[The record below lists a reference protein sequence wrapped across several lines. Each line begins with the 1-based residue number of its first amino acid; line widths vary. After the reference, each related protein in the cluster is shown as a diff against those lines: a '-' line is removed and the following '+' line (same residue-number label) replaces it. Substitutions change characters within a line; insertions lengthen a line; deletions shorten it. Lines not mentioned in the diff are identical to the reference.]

1 MNHIFDHPLINTK
14 NHESNQNT
22 KINALHEE
30 ATQEKKLPDGI
41 VDNPEAQ
48 SNVNVT
54 QSTYGHHNTSAGG
67 NHVHGDV
74 NYNFY
79 NHNPLSAEHLTPPAI
94 AERPQSSHSATPPSK
109 VPCVSPLAVFLT
121 PPEPPSPSLSSP
133 PASPMSPFP
142 SASPCSTSR
151 PEFPQTPQH
160 SSDNMTV
167 NHNIFSEKK
176 DINFLEKLNH
186 KYYFLHESVL

>member
-22 KINALHEE
+22 KSNALHEE
-30 ATQEKKLPDGI
+30 ATQEKKLPGGI
-41 VDNPEAQ
+41 VDNQKAQ

-79 NHNPLSAEHLTPPAI
+79 NNAKLLFACAI
-94 AERPQSSHSATPPSK
+94 YIAHILLGFTNGAAATDDDPDG
-109 VPCVSPLAVFLT
+109 L
-121 PPEPPSPSLSSP
+121 
-133 PASPMSPFP
+133 M
-142 SASPCSTSR
+142 
-151 PEFPQTPQH
+151 
-160 SSDNMTV
+160 
-167 NHNIFSEKK
+167 KK
-176 DINFLEKLNH
+176 LRAL
-186 KYYFLHESVL
+186 